1 MTGADWTQEAMSD
14 DSLVA
19 EALICLHHAEPPPPP
34 PVKSG
39 GSDLKLKWNVRQ
51 RRSKAATA
59 PLRKKGD
66 HTRSSPT
73 TPLSWSGATSLSGGG
88 GGAPAAVD
96 GVEESSGVK
105 VSEAVRSKIS
115 RTSVT
120 TTTPLKRSRKKKT
133 LAELREEESLL
144 LKEKKSL
151 KNELASMRDMLK
163 QQRARN
169 ESLKK
174 MQQDAESLKKDDSS
188 SFLLPD
194 LNIPLDN
201 NNPMEPA

>member
-1 MTGADWTQEAMSD
+1 MTGGDWTQEAMSD

-34 PVKSG
+34 VKSG
-39 GSDLKLKWNVRQ
+39 GSDIKLKWNVRQ
-51 RRSKAATA
+51 RRSKAVT
-59 PLRKKGD
+59 PSRKKGD

-88 GGAPAAVD
+88 GGAATGD
-96 GVEESSGVK
+96 GVEESSGGVK
-105 VSEAVRSKIS
+105 LSEAFRSKIS
-115 RTSVT
+115 QTSVT
-120 TTTPLKRSRKKKT
+120 TTTPFKRSRKKKT
-133 LAELREEESLL
+133 LAELKEKESLL

-151 KNELASMRDMLK
+151 KNELECMRDLLS